1 MPTRS
6 ASPAGT
12 SLRKG
17 ISSSTAARPRATDR
31 GLPRQRARQRQLAAS
46 QQRFLGNQI
55 AQLPLPAQARAVRAA
70 PAHVIEVRVA
80 AVEAP
85 QGLQR
90 RPVHVAQVCPRA
102 ILETRPGEIRVAV
115 ATHRL
120 VQPVEP
126 GGNALHDVV
135 MRAFSLRAAGSQG
148 PGPARGRGGG
158 EAGCRHAPA
167 TGLPGSRPPDGRGA
181 ESPARAAAAAGVF
194 PERPGFLPGQGCHT
208 DAAGPSNPAHHP
220 LPRYWSLAAR
230 AHDGWVDASADSSA
244 RSIAVD
250 RSRHCC
256 VPP

>member
-12 SLRKG
+12 SLRKSRPAPPPG
-17 ISSSTAARPRATDR
+17 PGDRPGVSRANAPASASSQLLNSASSATRLPSSRSGPGARRPCRARACDRSPRCRRRSAARP
-31 GLPRQRARQRQLAAS
+31 AAS
-46 QQRFLGNQI
+46 ARPRCAGM
-55 AQLPLPAQARAVRAA
+55 PARHPGDA
-70 PAHVIEVRVA
+70 PWRD
-80 AVEAP
+80 P
-85 QGLQR
+85 GR
-90 RPVHVAQVCPRA
+90 RGDA
-102 ILETRPGEIRVAV
+102 
-115 ATHRL
+115 RL

-135 MRAFSLRAAGSQG
+135 MRAFFASRSRFARAWSST
-148 PGPARGRGGG
+148 RSRRR

-181 ESPARAAAAAGVF
+181 ESPRARRRQAYSR
-194 PERPGFLPGQGCHT
+194 ERPGFLPGQGCHT